1 MSIGPMNGWRALDLT
16 DEKGFLCGKL
26 LADLGVDVIKV
37 EKPGGDPSRNS
48 PPYYHDIEDPE
59 KSLYWFSYN
68 CNKRSITLNFE
79 TDEGQDLF
87 KRLVKNTDFLI
98 ESYPPG
104 YMSDYKLNYEELE
117 KLNPSLVMTSITP
130 FGQDGPYAKFKGSD
144 IVVQAMGTVLS
155 LFGDTDRAPVRMS
168 IPQAYMHAGADA
180 AEGTMIAHYYRK
192 LTGIGQHVDVSAMES
207 AIRSIHYFLALWDG
221 WKVDQPR
228 VGSLSVNSGLKCPV
242 IWECQ
247 DGFIVY
253 GLNAGLMG
261 ARSNRA
267 LTEWMRS
274 ENKAP
279 DSMLNKDWENWDW
292 LQTTQS
298 ELDSYIKPIS
308 KFFGAHTKKYLE
320 EEAQQRGLMLAIVA
334 DSSEVVN
341 SSQLRSRDF
350 WKEVE
355 HPELKDKIIYPG
367 AFAKFIPEPIDQNW
381 VHAPVIGENNR
392 EIYVKELGLSEEE
405 INVLKS
411 GRTI

>member
-1 MSIGPMNGWRALDLT
+1 MSTGPMNGWRALDLT
-16 DEKGFLCGKL
+16 DEKGFLCGKI

-48 PPYYHDIEDPE
+48 PPYYHDIKDPE

-79 TDEGQDLF
+79 TDKGRDLF
-87 KRLVKNTDFLI
+87 RRLVNKADFLI

-104 YMSDYKLNYEELE
+104 YLADYKLNFEELE
-117 KLNPSLVMTSITP
+117 KLNPHLVMTSITP

-144 IVVQAMGTVLS
+144 IIVQAMGTVLS
-155 LFGDTDRAPVRMS
+155 LYGDADRAPVRMS

-221 WKVDQPR
+221 WRVDQPR
-228 VGSLSVNSGLKCPV
+228 VGSLSINSGLKCPV
-242 IWECQ
+242 IWECL
-247 DGFIVY
+247 DGFVVY
-253 GLNAGLMG
+253 GLTGGLMG

-267 LTEWMRS
+267 LTEWMKS

-279 DSMLNKDWENWDW
+279 DFMVNKDWENWDW
-292 LQTTQS
+292 FKTTQS
-298 ELDSYIKPIS
+298 ELDLYVQAISHFIK
-308 KFFGAHTKKYLE
+308 GHTKVELE
-320 EEAQQRGLMLAIVA
+320 GGAVNRGLMLAIVA

-341 SSQLRSRDF
+341 SRQLKSRNF
-350 WKEVE
+350 WKEVD
-355 HPELKDKIIYPG
+355 HPELGEKIIYPG
-367 AFAKFIPEPIDQNW
+367 AFAKFIPEPVQQSW
-381 VHAPVIGENNR
+381 VHAPVIGENNS
-392 EIYVKELGLSEEE
+392 EVYSNELGLSEEE
-405 INVLKS
+405 INILKS
-411 GRTI
+411 SGTI